1 MIQVLYSD
9 KISFGYFWGRSS
21 VWLERL
27 PVTEKAAGSS
37 PVAPAPKIRYNYL
50 MTNQEIAK
58 ILRNVAAAYT
68 IRDEKKYFFQIIA
81 YQKAYDAISHLP
93 IEVKDALSDGEKIP
107 GIGQSIEANIK
118 ELLKTGRSKHFERIL
133 NHVPASMFSLLDVTT
148 LGPKKAYKLVTALK
162 LKNPETVVESLVKAC
177 QQNKIATIPT
187 FGEKSQEDILMAL
200 EEYKLGKTKLN
211 RMALPYAFELAKKVE
226 EYLRKNPDVIKV
238 FPLGSLRRMRD
249 TIGDIDFAIATRNPK
264 KVIDYF
270 VGYPGIERIIEKGLT
285 SSSMLVSGGK
295 QIDLLV
301 QDEESFGALLQH
313 FTGSKYHNVALREYA
328 LKNGHSL
335 SEKGIK
341 LLKQKG
347 QPMKTFKTEEE
358 FYKFLGMDWIIPEMR
373 ENKGEIELALKHN
386 LPNLVDVKDIK
397 GDLHIHSSFEIEPS
411 HDMGKNTME
420 EMLRYAHVLKY
431 QYLAFSEHNPSIT
444 NHTKNQTYSIL
455 KRRKSKIEQLR
466 ESIKNVQIINLLEV
480 DILPSGE
487 LAIDDKALEY
497 VDAAIVSIHSVFK
510 TPRKEMTRRILK
522 GLSHPKAKIFAHPS
536 GRLINQREGY
546 ELDYDEIFSF
556 CLKNNKA
563 IEINAW
569 PTRLDL
575 TDQLVFEARK
585 LGVKLVIDTDAHETY
600 QMDNMLY
607 GVSVAR
613 RGWCTPADI
622 LNTLPYDE
630 LYKWLTDK

>member
-1 MIQVLYSD
+1 
-9 KISFGYFWGRSS
+9 
-21 VWLERL
+21 
-27 PVTEKAAGSS
+27 
-37 PVAPAPKIRYNYL
+37 
-50 MTNQEIAK
+50 MTNQDIAK

-68 IRDEKKYFFQIIA
+68 IKDEKKYLFQIIA
-81 YQKAYDAISHLP
+81 YQRAYDAISHLP
-93 IEVKDALSDGEKIP
+93 VEVKDALNDGEKIS
-107 GIGQSIEANIK
+107 GIGQSIEANIR
-118 ELLKTGRSKHFERIL
+118 ELLKTGKSKHFTSIL
-133 NHVPASMFSLLDVTT
+133 RNVPESVFPLLDVTT

-162 LKNPETVVESLVKAC
+162 LKNPETVINNLIGAC
-177 QQNKIATIPT
+177 QKGKVARIPT
-187 FGEKSQEDILMAL
+187 FGEKSEKDIFRAL

-211 RMALPYAFELAKKVE
+211 RMALPYAFELAKRVE
-226 EYLRKNPDVIKV
+226 EYLKKTPDVTKV

-249 TIGDIDFAIATRNPK
+249 TIGDIDFAIVTPNPK

-270 VGYPGIERIIEKGLT
+270 VKYPGIERIIEKGST

-313 FTGSKYHNVALREYA
+313 FTGSKYHNVALREHA
-328 LKNGHSL
+328 LKKGYSL

-358 FYKFLGMDWIIPEMR
+358 FYKFLGMDWIVPEMR
-373 ENKGEIELALKHN
+373 ENRGEIELALKHN

-420 EMLRYAHVLKY
+420 EMLKHAQELKY

-444 NHTKNQTYSIL
+444 NHTKNQIYSIL

-466 ESIKNVQIINLLEV
+466 ESIKNVHIINLLEV

-487 LAIDDKALEY
+487 LAIDDKAFEY
-497 VDAAIVSIHSVFK
+497 IDAAIVSIHSVFK

-522 GLSHPKAKIFAHPS
+522 GLSNPKAKIFAHPS
-536 GRLINQREGY
+536 GRLINQRQGY
-546 ELDYDEIFSF
+546 ELDYDEIFDF

-585 LGVKLVIDTDAHETY
+585 LDVKFVINTDAHATY
-600 QMDNMLY
+600 QMDNVFY

-622 LNTLPYDE
+622 LNALPYDE
-630 LYKWLTDK
+630 LYKWLTTY

>member
-1 MIQVLYSD
+1 
-9 KISFGYFWGRSS
+9 
-21 VWLERL
+21 
-27 PVTEKAAGSS
+27 
-37 PVAPAPKIRYNYL
+37 
-50 MTNQEIAK
+50 MTNQDIAK

-68 IRDEKKYFFQIIA
+68 IKDEKKYLFQIIA
-81 YQKAYDAISHLP
+81 YQRAYDAISHLP
-93 IEVKDALSDGEKIP
+93 VEVKDALNDGEKIS
-107 GIGQSIEANIK
+107 GIGQSIEANIR
-118 ELLKTGRSKHFERIL
+118 ELLKTGKSKHFTSIL
-133 NHVPASMFSLLDVTT
+133 RNVPESVFPLLDVTT

-162 LKNPETVVESLVKAC
+162 LKNPETVINNLIGAC
-177 QQNKIATIPT
+177 QKGKVARIPT
-187 FGEKSQEDILMAL
+187 FGEKSEKDIFRAL

-211 RMALPYAFELAKKVE
+211 RMALPYAFELAKRVE
-226 EYLRKNPDVIKV
+226 EYLKKTPDVTKV

-249 TIGDIDFAIATRNPK
+249 TIGDIDFAIVTPNPK

-270 VGYPGIERIIEKGLT
+270 VKYPGIERIIEKGST

-313 FTGSKYHNVALREYA
+313 FTGSKYHNVALREHA
-328 LKNGHSL
+328 LKKGYSL

-358 FYKFLGMDWIIPEMR
+358 FYKFLGMDWIVPEMR
-373 ENKGEIELALKHN
+373 ENRGEIELALKHN

-420 EMLRYAHVLKY
+420 EMLKHAQELKY

-444 NHTKNQTYSIL
+444 NHTKNQIYSIL
-455 KRRKSKIEQLR
+455 EKRKDKIEQLR
-466 ESIKNVQIINLLEV
+466 ESIKNVHIINLLEV

-487 LAIDDKALEY
+487 LAIDDKAFEY
-497 VDAAIVSIHSVFK
+497 IDAAIVSIHSVFK

-522 GLSHPKAKIFAHPS
+522 GLSNPKAKIFAHPS
-536 GRLINQREGY
+536 GRLINQRQGY
-546 ELDYDEIFSF
+546 ELDYDEIFDF

-585 LGVKLVIDTDAHETY
+585 LDVKFVINTDAHATY
-600 QMDNMLY
+600 QMDNVFY

-622 LNTLPYDE
+622 LNALPYDE
-630 LYKWLTDK
+630 LYKWLTTY